1 MVASAVAE
9 GHATPPTT
17 RRGRS
22 TAADTTSA
30 LPPLATPHKPATGAP
45 GPPSSSRR
53 SSYSQAPVSEAAPPS
68 LHVSSGE
75 LITALP
81 TSAPLGATDDAQF
94 AVFTSDETTVAP
106 LLAIEAESD
115 PQHVVFTRTRH
126 STAAA
131 EDDPAASN
139 AQQQQPQQKRI
150 GTFAMIDRIN
160 SGRLP
165 AFPSSFS
172 PTAQDFL
179 ARCLRTDA
187 YARES
192 CRALLDHPFLQGVTA
207 ESATSY
213 LEAVVQQVTRLTR
226 DAARRQ
232 GLQELPPLVVETAAE

>member
-1 MVASAVAE
+1 
-9 GHATPPTT
+9 
-17 RRGRS
+17 
-22 TAADTTSA
+22 
-30 LPPLATPHKPATGAP
+30 
-45 GPPSSSRR
+45 
-53 SSYSQAPVSEAAPPS
+53 
-68 LHVSSGE
+68 VSSGE
-75 LITALP
+75 LIAALP
-81 TSAPLGATDDAQF
+81 TPAPLCATDGAQL
-94 AVFTSDETTVAP
+94 AAFTSDDTAIAP
-106 LLAIEAESD
+106 PLAIVAESD

-126 STAAA
+126 STATA
-131 EDDPAASN
+131 EDDVAGSN
-139 AQQQQPQQKRI
+139 AQQPQQSQQKRI

-187 YARES
+187 HTRES
-192 CRALLDHPFLQGVTA
+192 CRALLGHPFLQGVTA